1 MHNFM
6 GNLSLLYYDLAKI
19 SAEGLAGGKYD
30 VFEASPNQ
38 GLIDVTK
45 MAWRNNK
52 TGSIDEVPSIL
63 LTEYKLTPAQW
74 LSNLSRILG
83 DFVGNTNSNDSNS
96 KDPYETLYFGEETG
110 FTYNLP
116 YLVNNASIR
125 GELNND
131 WQSLFAATRNSI
143 VGKTIAA
150 AGTIGGIVS
159 PGSGVED
166 VKLYNR
172 TQFKSINLS
181 FPLYN
186 TLDITS
192 TLQNF
197 SFVTLFEFQNLKTRT
212 SYNTFTPPKIYVV
225 EPVGVGG
232 IYMPAAYIS
241 KFDVKSI
248 GTVRKIKDLDA
259 SFGRSTYGGALIPEA
274 YKVEITI
281 TELIAQSTN
290 IMAAALGES
299 KVSVIG
305 NLGNIGTT
313 PQRGTIPSA
322 TGGAPK
328 PQ

>member
-1 MHNFM
+1 M
-6 GNLSLLYYDLAKI
+6 GDLSLLYYDLNKI
-19 SAEGLAGGKYD
+19 PTQGLAGGQYNAY
-30 VFEASPNQ
+30 EAYPNQ
-38 GLIDVTK
+38 GLIDVTR

-52 TGSIDEVPSIL
+52 TGNIDEVPSIL
-63 LTEYKLTPAQW
+63 LTEYKLTTAQW
-74 LSNLSRILG
+74 LSNLSRLLLDITG
-83 DFVGNTNSNDSNS
+83 STNSSDSNS
-96 KDPYETLYFGEETG
+96 KDPYETLYFGEPTG

-116 YLVNNASIR
+116 YIINNASIR

-131 WQSLFAATRNSI
+131 WQSVFSATRNSI
-143 VGKTIAA
+143 VGKAIATA
-150 AGTIGGIVS
+150 QTAGGIVS

-166 VKLYNR
+166 VKLYNK

-248 GTVRKIKDLDA
+248 GTVRKIQELDA
-259 SFGRSTYGGALIPEA
+259 SFGKSTYGGALIPEA

-290 IMAAALGES
+290 IMAGALGEN

-305 NLGNIGTT
+305 NLGNTGTT
-313 PQRGTIPSA
+313 PQRGTIPST

-328 PQ
+328 PK